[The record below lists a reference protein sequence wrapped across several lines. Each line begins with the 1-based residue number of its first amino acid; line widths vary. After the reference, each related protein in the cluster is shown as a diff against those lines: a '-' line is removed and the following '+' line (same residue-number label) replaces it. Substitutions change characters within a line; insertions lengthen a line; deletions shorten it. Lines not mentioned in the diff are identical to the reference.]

1 MKTKEFSM
9 QLRIASEMH
18 AKLKVVAAEEL
29 RSLNSQI
36 EYFVLH
42 GIKAYER
49 EHGIIK
55 PEEDAVLL

>member
-18 AKLKVVAAEEL
+18 AKLKVVASEEL

-36 EYFVLH
+36 EYFILH
-42 GIKAYER
+42 GLKAYEQ
-49 EHGIIK
+49 EHGKIEMK
-55 PEEDAVLL
+55 ETS